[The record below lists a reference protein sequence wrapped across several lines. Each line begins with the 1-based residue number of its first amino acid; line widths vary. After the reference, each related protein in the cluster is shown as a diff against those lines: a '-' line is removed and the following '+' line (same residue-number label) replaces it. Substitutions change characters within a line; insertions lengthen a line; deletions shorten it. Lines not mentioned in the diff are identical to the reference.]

1 MPTCTSCG
9 NQIPDGNPSFCPQ
22 CGTRL
27 SPMEVPSPASAYA
40 APPAPPITPTTSGL
54 AIVSLLCGLL
64 FFIFPSA
71 VAAII
76 FGHISRSDIRRSG
89 GRKTGA
95 GMALAG
101 LVLGYIGIAIIP
113 IILIVAAIAIPNLL
127 RSKMAAN
134 EAAAVGSLRTLNV
147 AALAYSTS
155 YGKYPAGLLNLG
167 PAANGAGPSEDAA
180 DLVDSALTRG
190 IKAGYVFHY
199 QMSQTTGP
207 DEKNGSSGY
216 VISAD
221 PVLPGSTGRRHFFTD
236 QTAVIRVDMGRVA
249 TADSPPIN

>member
-1 MPTCTSCG
+1 MPSCTSCG

-27 SPMEVPSPASAYA
+27 SLLQAPSPASAYP
-40 APPAPPITPTTSGL
+40 APPSPPITPVTSGL

-95 GMALAG
+95 GVALAG
-101 LVLGYIGIAIIP
+101 LVLGYLGISIIP
-113 IILIVAAIAIPNLL
+113 VLIIAAIAIPNLL
-127 RSKMAAN
+127 RAKMAAN
-134 EAAAVGSLRTLNV
+134 EASAVGSLRTLNV

-155 YGKYPAGLLNLG
+155 YGKLPARLTDLG
-167 PAANGAGPSEDAA
+167 RTANGDSPSANAANLIDPALSEG
-180 DLVDSALTRG
+180 VKS
-190 IKAGYVFHY
+190 GYTFHY
-199 QMSQTTGP
+199 EISQTAGP
-207 DEKNGSSGY
+207 DEKTGINGY
-216 VISAD
+216 TIRAD
-221 PVLPGSTGRRHFFTD
+221 PVVPNTSGRRHFFTD
-236 QTAVIRVDMGRVA
+236 QTGVIRSEAGQSA

>member
-1 MPTCTSCG
+1 MPACASCG

-27 SPMEVPSPASAYA
+27 SPRETPSPASAYP
-40 APPAPPITPTTSGL
+40 APPAPPMTPTTSGL

-113 IILIVAAIAIPNLL
+113 VILIVAAIAIPNLL

-134 EAAAVGSLRTLNV
+134 ERAAVGSLRTLNV
-147 AALAYSTS
+147 AVLAYSTT
-155 YGKYPAGLLNLG
+155 YGKFPARLANLG
-167 PAANGAGPSEDAA
+167 PSSTGAGPSEDAA
-180 DLVDSALTRG
+180 GLIDSVLARG
-190 IKAGYVFHY
+190 IKSGYVFQY
-199 QMSQTTGP
+199 KTSETIGP
-207 DEKNGSSGY
+207 DEKVGIIAY
-216 VISAD
+216 TIAVD
-221 PVLPGSTGRRHFFTD
+221 PVLPGSSGRRHFFTD
-236 QTAVIRVDMGRVA
+236 QTGTIRSETNRSA
-249 TADSPPIN
+249 TDNSPPIN